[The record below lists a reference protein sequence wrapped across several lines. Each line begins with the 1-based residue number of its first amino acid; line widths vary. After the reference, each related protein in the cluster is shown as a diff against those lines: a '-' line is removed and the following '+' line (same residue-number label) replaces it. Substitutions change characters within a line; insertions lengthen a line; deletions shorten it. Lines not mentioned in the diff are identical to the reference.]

1 MKKTSKKSKVLKSL
15 AIAGGVATFVASSSI
30 ATATALSTK
39 NVASNITAKQSSS
52 VATENDTKVSA
63 QPQATVTP
71 RASSF
76 NGTTTAKYSTAVGQ
90 WYNNSA
96 LWAATYAYKFA
107 NDFAGVEDFVQ
118 GHLWDLFNNIEG
130 IDGYKDVHVRQ
141 NSIRVNNTA
150 GTVTLSIYFTAINFN
165 GNLMICPDESKDF
178 TMTFTGF
185 KKFTTWDYSEGIADK
200 SSWFKWKDKLSVKG
214 ILPADLLNQLK
225 EVKTDDTIK
234 TRLTRLNKYL
244 AIGPLPIDLP
254 SFQMTVDGLANN
266 VTGSLDLII
275 KTNAV
280 FQEVNQ
286 DGEDFKVIT
295 TSDFTN
301 NPFIFEVA
309 STASGVTFERKG
321 ITKVPSTLIDLT
333 TSTNPDI
340 QRVCNGKDLVDA
352 LKKKSVKVTKEI
364 KNIILSLI
372 VPPQGIAYK
381 DTDLDF
387 DLAGMTAE
395 PASGIVNLPVTIKN
409 YVSINSSSDKQVTFV
424 IKVNTISVPVVEQ
437 AKTFPMLYNVKEA
450 VKLLKADVKQKS
462 FAEQKFINQFINVSG
477 VNYSKIKVQTVT
489 ETDLDV
495 ASNSVKLSF
504 TIKDMPNVEPGGK
517 PTSTQTFGPF
527 LYEFYN
533 NKLATSV
540 DSSITLSPQDKLK
553 GDTLVSTVYPYQ
565 LDKNGGSTYP
575 YDAEIRQFLMDRA
588 VNNKAVIKGKEVVI
602 DPTQYSPNDITI
614 TSITEIN
621 NAKGSIKV
629 DYRLSKYLYYDSG
642 NRPVLSTAKPGL
654 ACTTVINGFRKAY
667 APTSAQIDPNY
678 VTEFSGVLPSELR
691 KQIENA
697 TKAKDETTLLNI
709 MTKLLNVYNSPY
721 TDDHGKATEPDKL
734 KKGLQIRVLSDD
746 NKTGQIQLKYLYPGR
761 FNDDSLLSY
770 NPNGT
775 WSQTYIYNF
784 LDAYHSPTQIT
795 GEVEANNTIYASY
808 LAEDMSEK
816 LKTDDKLKE
825 QVKNDILPSIK
836 YAPTDFTIAN
846 IKDVRVDPGD
856 ANYNNDEKWVTL
868 KVDVTNFYD
877 GAGKSPDTSG
887 NVRTLTTK
895 FKANFRHI
903 EPTRF
908 NPGVYTTPDARDKL
922 PTDWYTEN
930 GEMGIKKVLAQKI
943 KEQKDNPDTAQK
955 IILGDFPKGVE
966 LDASKIVIKNVKPDN
981 RRARITLEASLT
993 NYWDYDEASGTSTQV
1008 TNLEGYKPFTPITL
1022 RGYYS
1027 SDVTIIPADNTR
1039 FEVTDEFKGF
1049 YPSDLTFEGND
1060 FTIEKLQNFIYTKG
1074 RNPDGTTSDECILD
1088 GKLPANPATENV
1100 IIQDRLSKGTLTF
1113 IGQPNDKDGTLKIKV
1128 HLNQIATLDKDGNKV
1143 NIDPHD
1149 PSETD
1154 FTIILWGFKKR
1165 IPTTVVETIKNEQV
1179 SPEFKN
1185 MIPSEVAD
1193 LNKDQGKISQ
1203 ILYDATTKKI
1213 KQNTSLISGEI
1224 PEVALPSLY
1233 KTIPPTALGT
1243 IAPIPQI
1250 VPTMPTSP
1258 WPDPWLAAP
1267 GNNVAENNR
1276 VVVNEIPTFD
1286 NLAGTYNISL
1296 LLNAWYDEDDGLPTY
1311 ASFTDEFTKGKP
1323 VNVLVTGAES
1333 ITATGINPVNPY
1345 EVSSSSP
1352 VSKKIPQGADDVIGK
1367 LAAGTALNPE
1377 EQEFADALR
1386 QEILDNLVTGTKRNI
1401 TKEDIQLVPM
1411 PGRYNNKQGTIEISF
1426 KVPKYWDSKGN
1437 FIDTAVDT
1445 SKKPLEATLT
1455 FTGLRKATPTNPYEG
1470 TLSVR
1475 AYPFLTTLTPK
1486 KIVDYVTKPGTYTSP
1501 DAVTARD
1508 KVGDVLWEGSV
1519 KRAWGDKNSNT
1530 DMMTKAD
1537 IEIVTCNEGATAGAS
1552 RDSVVIEYKLKRY
1565 WDEDAN
1571 FVSSPTGPAKLYKVT
1586 LSGFKIGNAT
1596 EIVSDFNLYGK
1607 LYSNDVGGGLK
1618 FGIKL
1623 LDEAVL
1629 DGNAKLIKWYENNS
1643 DIQNMSVKDWVDAL
1657 GDANVKE
1664 IIKQVLV
1671 LNQDFMVDN
1680 APPKF
1685 DEAVAGSEITY
1696 DAPNP
1701 TDGFLQCHINLIRSV
1716 AGDGT
1721 ISTSP
1726 RNFDF
1731 KLHGFAKSGATT
1743 FIEDKEIPIAGD
1755 LQSVVNTNKIIA
1767 TSVQKD
1773 ASGNVVAG
1781 KLDITDQFKVFLRE
1795 NVITG
1800 YAPAAK
1806 ITANDIKILGITDQS
1821 NIKTSL
1827 TVNFQLDKYYDASG
1841 ALKDVSKGDAPLTH
1855 TITLTGFYTMES
1867 KPTIPPQNT
1876 LPLSTGLKL
1885 GAAGDSGT
1893 LYSYFFTNDGL
1904 PKFTSNVFDPATSA
1918 DKNPST
1924 TSAEAIA
1931 NLKKWIILNTT
1942 GTKDGITP
1950 DDVEFLG
1957 GDETAFSN
1965 FNLLKG
1971 SVDIQYRLSKTWGDS
1986 GPQPY
1991 PSRYYALTITG
2002 FKEAEVT
2009 AVNPQFKVGDIFSPA
2024 GQSGVTKE
2032 FIAENADL
2040 IEKMRSI
2047 AIEEILENESEVTL
2061 DQLKQVL
2068 LSYIYNNTVG
2078 DTAQKILK
2086 NVPTPSELTKDDF
2099 AIQAQYIKNGDLTV
2113 RASLRKYYNEK
2124 GKTIIGT
2131 IGDTSD
2137 WFTFEF
2143 SLTGFAKNEPTSNLI
2158 DAKLDITKNAN
2169 TNTNGKVPL
2178 YYKELYTILDPTT
2191 GSKFYW
2197 KDSTPTALRR
2207 SIREASDGKY
2217 SLEGADRIIS
2227 ETIRNFILEDLVINN
2242 SGTTIQDIE
2251 INLDYNDAIGQITV
2265 SYVVK
2270 RGYQMGP
2277 NGVAKLSPMNL
2288 RGKLVIFGF
2297 KKDNKFETS
2306 NLITILTYS
2315 LAGVGVF
2322 CLLAI
2327 ILFIVY
2333 KRRRDIEYRQ

>member
-52 VATENDTKVSA
+52 VTTENDSKVSA
-63 QPQATVTP
+63 QPQATTAP
-71 RASSF
+71 RASSGY
-76 NGTTTAKYSTAVGQ
+76 NGTTSAKWSTAKDN
-90 WYNNSA
+90 WYTNTA

-107 NDFAGVEDFVQ
+107 NDFAGVEEFVQ
-118 GHLWDLFNNIEG
+118 GHLYDLFYNVER
-130 IDGYKDVHVRQ
+130 IDGYRDVHVRQ
-141 NSIRVNNTA
+141 DSIKVNNAA

-165 GNLMICPDESKDF
+165 GNLMLCPDESRDF
-178 TMTFTGF
+178 TMTFSGF
-185 KKFTTWDYSEGIADK
+185 RKFTTWDYSEGNKDT
-200 SSWFKWKDKLSVKG
+200 SSWFKWKNKLTVND

-225 EVKTDDTIK
+225 EVKTDDTTNSILK
-234 TRLTRLNKYL
+234 RLNKYL

-254 SFQMTVDGLANN
+254 SFKMTIDGLANN

-301 NPFIFEVA
+301 NPFIFEVP
-309 STASGVTFERKG
+309 STAAGVTFDRKG
-321 ITKVPSTLIDLT
+321 ITNVPNTLIDLT
-333 TSTNPDI
+333 TSKNADI
-340 QRVCNGKDLVDA
+340 QRYCNGKELVDQ
-352 LKKKSVKVTKEI
+352 LKKRNTKVTKEI
-364 KNIILSLI
+364 KNIILTLVI
-372 VPPQGIAYK
+372 PPHGITYQEK
-381 DTDLDF
+381 DLDF
-387 DLAGMTAE
+387 DLEHITAE

-450 VKLLKADVKQKS
+450 VKLLKDDVRNKT

-477 VNYSKIKVQTVT
+477 VDYKKIKVQAVDQ
-489 ETDLDV
+489 TDLDV
-495 ASNSVKLSF
+495 ASNSVKLTF

-517 PTSTQTFGPF
+517 PTSTQKFGPY

-553 GDTLVSTVYPYQ
+553 DDTLVSTVYPYQ

-575 YDAEIRQFLMDRA
+575 YDAEIRKFLMDRA

-602 DPTQYSPNDITI
+602 DPSQYSADDITI
-614 TSITEIN
+614 SSITEIN

-629 DYRLSKYLYYDSG
+629 DYYLSRYLDYNGS
-642 NRPVLSTAKPGL
+642 NSPVFHTTKPGL
-654 ACTTVINGFRKAY
+654 PCTTVINGFRKAY
-667 APTSAQIDPNY
+667 APTSEQIDPNY
-678 VTEFSGVLPSELR
+678 VKVFTKVLPSEL
-691 KQIENA
+691 KKGIENA

-709 MTKLLNVYNSPY
+709 MKNLLNIYNSPY
-721 TDDHGKATEPDKL
+721 TDDHGKPTEPDKL
-734 KKGLQIRVLSDD
+734 KKGLQIRVIKDD
-746 NKTGQIQLKYLYPGR
+746 NSTGQIQLKFWYPGR

-770 NPNGT
+770 NPNGS
-775 WSQTYIYNF
+775 WSQTLYFNF

-808 LAEDMSEK
+808 LAEDMVEK
-816 LKTDDKLKE
+816 LKTDEKLKE
-825 QVKNDILPSIK
+825 QVKKDILPSIK
-836 YAPTDFTIAN
+836 YAPADFTIKN
-846 IKDVRVDPGD
+846 IKDVSVDPGD

-868 KVDVTNFYD
+868 KVDITNFYD
-877 GAGKSPDTSG
+877 GAGRDPDKST

-922 PTDWYTEN
+922 PTVWFKTN
-930 GEMGIKKVLAQKI
+930 GEAGIKKVLADKI
-943 KEQKDNPDTAQK
+943 KEQKANPDTAQK
-955 IILGDFPKGVE
+955 IILGDFPKGVD
-966 LDASKIVIKNVKPDN
+966 LDASRILIKNVKTDDK
-981 RRARITLEASLT
+981 RARITLEASLT
-993 NYWDYDEASGTSTQV
+993 NYWDYDEASGKSKQV
-1008 TNLEGYKPFTPITL
+1008 NNVDGYKPFTPITL

-1027 SDVTIIPADNTR
+1027 KDVTIIPEDNTR
-1039 FEVTDEFKGF
+1039 FEVSDELKGY
-1049 YPSDLTFEGND
+1049 YPSDLTFDGNA
-1060 FTIEKLQNFIYTKG
+1060 FTIDKLQKYIYEHG
-1074 RNPDGTTSDECILD
+1074 RKDGKPTDECILD
-1088 GKLPANPATENV
+1088 GKLPSTPATENV
-1100 IIQDRLSKGTLTF
+1100 IIQDRLPKGQLTF
-1113 IGQPNDKDGTLKIKV
+1113 IGQPNDKEGTLKIKV
-1128 HLNQIATLDKDGNKV
+1128 HLNQIATLDDDGKPV
-1143 NIDPHD
+1143 FKDPHD

-1165 IPTTVVETIKNEQV
+1165 VPTTVVETLRNEQV

-1185 MIPSEVAD
+1185 MIPSEVAE
-1193 LNKDQGKISQ
+1193 LNKKDGKISQ

-1213 KQNTSLISGEI
+1213 KQNTSLINGEI
-1224 PEVALPSLY
+1224 PEDAKPKLY
-1233 KTIPPTALGT
+1233 KVIPKNALGT
-1243 IAPIPQI
+1243 IEAIPQI
-1250 VPTMPTSP
+1250 DPKMPTSP
-1258 WPDPWLAAP
+1258 WPDPWLDAP
-1267 GNNVAENNR
+1267 GNVAEQNR
-1276 VVVNEIPTFD
+1276 VVVNQIPTFN
-1286 NLAGTYNISL
+1286 NLDGTYNINL
-1296 LLNAWYDEDDGLPTY
+1296 LLNAWYDEDDGLPTF
-1311 ASFTDEFTKGKP
+1311 ASFTDEYTKGKP

-1352 VSKKIPQGADDVIGK
+1352 VSKKIPQGAADVIDK
-1367 LAAGTALNPE
+1367 LSKSAPLTTE
-1377 EQEFADALR
+1377 EQQFADALR

-1411 PGRYNNKQGTIEISF
+1411 PDRYNNKQGTIEITF
-1426 KVPKYWDSKGN
+1426 KVLKYWDSEGK
-1437 FIDTAVDT
+1437 FIDTAKDP

-1486 KIVDYVTKPGTYTSP
+1486 KVVDYVNNPGTYTSA
-1501 DAVTARD
+1501 DADAARD
-1508 KVGDVLWEGSV
+1508 KVTEVLWEGSV

-1537 IEIVTCNEGATAGAS
+1537 IEIKSCEEGPAAGAS
-1552 RDSVVIEYKLKRY
+1552 RDSIVIQYSLKKY

-1571 FVSSPTGPAKLYKVT
+1571 FITSPPSPAKLYKVT

-1618 FGIKL
+1618 FGIKI

-1629 DGNAKLIKWYENNS
+1629 NDNAELLKWYENNS

-1657 GDANVKE
+1657 GEANVKK
-1664 IIKQVLV
+1664 IIKNVLI

-1685 DEAVAGSEITY
+1685 DDAVANSDVTY
-1696 DAPNP
+1696 DTPNP
-1701 TDGFLQCHINLIRSV
+1701 NDGFLQCHINLVRSV

-1721 ISTSP
+1721 ISTTAK
-1726 RNFDF
+1726 NFNF
-1731 KLHGFAKSGATT
+1731 KLHGFAKSGPTT
-1743 FIEDKEIPIAGD
+1743 FIEDEEIPIAGD
-1755 LQSVVNTNKIIA
+1755 LQSVVNANKIIA
-1767 TSVQKD
+1767 TSVQRD
-1773 ASGNVVAG
+1773 ASGNVLVGG
-1781 KLDITDQFKVFLRE
+1781 KLDITSQFQLFLRE
-1795 NVITG
+1795 NVVSG

-1806 ITANDIKILGITDQS
+1806 ITADDVKILEISNQS

-1827 TVNFQLDKYYDASG
+1827 TVKFQLDKYYNDAG
-1841 ALKDVSKGDAPLTH
+1841 ELKEVAKGDPALPH

-1924 TSAEAIA
+1924 TSTEAIA

-2009 AVNPQFKVGDIFSPA
+2009 AVNPQFKVGNIFSPA

-2068 LSYIYNNTVG
+2068 LSYIYNNTAG
-2078 DTAQKILK
+2078 DAAQKILK

-2143 SLTGFAKNEPTSNLI
+2143 SLTGFAKNEPTSILPH
-2158 DAKLDITKNAN
+2158 ARFDITRKTGPSITA
-2169 TNTNGKVPL
+2169 GKPTFYGEISTV
-2178 YYKELYTILDPTT
+2178 LDPVT

-2207 SIREASDGKY
+2207 SIREASDGRY

-2227 ETIRNFILEDLVINN
+2227 ETIRNIILEDLVINN

-2251 INLDYNDAIGQITV
+2251 INLDYNDAIGV
-2265 SYVVK
+2265 MKVAYVVK

-2288 RGKLVIFGF
+2288 SGTLDIFGF

-2306 NLITILTYS
+2306 DLTMILTYS